1 MEVLPSMVDPRP
13 VASARDHPLA
23 RLLERVDA
31 RAATS
36 FVHEQ
41 LAVLAAHDREHGTNL
56 LRVLEL
62 ALDHHDRNAAAR
74 AAFMHRNTFRRQ
86 LRNALELIDAD
97 LDCPEERLALHLALK
112 LRALRRARLRR
123 AS

>member
-1 MEVLPSMVDPRP
+1 MEVLPSAVDPRP
-13 VASARDHPLA
+13 VASARDQPLA

-31 RAATS
+31 GVATS

-41 LAVLAAHDREHGTNL
+41 LAVLAAHDREHGTTL

-62 ALDHHDRNAAAR
+62 ALDHHDRSAAAR

-86 LRNALELIDAD
+86 LRKALELIDAD
-97 LDCPEERLALHLALK
+97 LDRPEERLALHLAFK
-112 LRALRRARLRR
+112 LRRARLRR